1 MVISAAVIVI
11 YTTLGGFLAA
21 STSDFIQSVIMTI
34 ALVIVLSYGVIHAG
48 GFEPV
53 IDNAKNLPGFLDM
66 FHSYNG
72 TAKPDNFSALSIV
85 STLAWGLG
93 YFGMP
98 HILLRFMAIKDED
111 KLKVSRRVA
120 SIWVVISLAIAVFI
134 GVMGVSVSERGIIP
148 AYANN
153 SEAERIIVHIAKAI
167 SNHGILPALVGGLIL
182 AGILASTMSTAD
194 SQLLA
199 ASSSVSHNIFRDC
212 SILRWVKNAGN
223 NCKDIGCF
231 NCGCSHIYCKKS

>member
-1 MVISAAVIVI
+1 
-11 YTTLGGFLAA
+11 
-21 STSDFIQSVIMTI
+21 
-34 ALVIVLSYGVIHAG
+34 
-48 GFEPV
+48 
-53 IDNAKNLPGFLDM
+53 
-66 FHSYNG
+66 
-72 TAKPDNFSALSIV
+72 
-85 STLAWGLG
+85 
-93 YFGMP
+93 
-98 HILLRFMAIKDED
+98 MAIKDED

-148 AYANN
+148 VYANN
-153 SEAERIIVHIAKAI
+153 SEAERIIVHMAKAI

-212 SILRWVKNAGN
+212 SILNGQKNAGN
-223 NCKDIGCF
+223 NCKNIGCF
-231 NCGCSHIYCKKS
+231 NCGCSRIYCKKS